1 MNTKQKNALEA
12 ALTAD
17 AAIQSA
23 IAIREMATRLWK
35 LRITRQLSPEIVAR
49 DTNISLR
56 LLHKVES
63 GRYNFSL
70 DVLFRLCEYYKVDP
84 DEIFC
89 RAVEQVSEA

>member
-12 ALTAD
+12 VLTAD

-56 LLHKVES
+56 LLQKVES
-63 GRYNFSL
+63 GRYNFFL